1 MGNLRFWRWGAAQ
14 DDELDRELEVHL
26 DLAAEERRQN
36 GVPAGEA
43 ERAARKEFGSLALAR
58 EEVREMRKGAA
69 LARLLSQAFRDFRY
83 GLRLMARAPGFSV
96 AAVLI
101 LALPIAAN
109 AAMFS
114 LVDSL
119 LFRSGPGRMGS
130 LVALFSRDRQKPDSY
145 RDFSYPLYVDLRD
158 RGAIFESL
166 TAHTPALVGVRESD
180 TAATK
185 RAFVSI
191 VSSNYFSTL
200 GVQLA
205 AGRPFT
211 LEEERPGSN
220 ALVVIASYAAWN
232 RSGFDPAFIGRQM
245 RANGTPFTIIGI
257 APKGLRTG
265 TLISTDWWFPLGTY
279 DRLINELFGAKGLD
293 DRGNHALFVAGVLKP
308 GMTKAVAAEALD
320 ALSSHL
326 AEEFPA
332 TDRDRSFVLTSV
344 RRLDPSS
351 RPQLSEAPIAF
362 VAGLLVLMAT
372 LVLAVACLNLANLM
386 LARGAARRKEIGIRQ
401 ALGGGRGRIV
411 AQLFMEGLSLSVIGA
426 GAGLALGWWVDS
438 ALTSWLGSIAGF
450 ANLGGVDLTIDPSM
464 RMVLVT
470 AALAVFS
477 TVCFAL
483 GPAWRLTRQS
493 VTSDLKDEPGVFVRR
508 FGSGTMLVGLQLTIS
523 LALLAVGGLFVRSA
537 IEAAAAGPGFAL
549 ERQLVFSLD
558 PSLTA
563 YDEARTRDLYR
574 DMLQR
579 VKAMAGVEQ
588 ASLASKVAFGE
599 FVESGFVRVP
609 NEDRR
614 EILAGYTIITSPYFD
629 TLRLPILR
637 GRAFTPEE
645 DQRTVGNASAVISE
659 PLADRLFPGGEPLGR
674 QLTLRRGSAEAAGRG
689 NVETFET
696 LTVVGVVPGTTQDIL
711 DREPRVQIYV
721 PFGSRFRS
729 AMVLQVRLSAS
740 ADELAMLASVQ
751 RELRRLDEQLPIL
764 SARTMTAQRDASVP
778 RWAVRAAASIFGVFG
793 ALALLIASLGVYGLE
808 AFEVARR
815 TRELGI
821 RMALGATKADIT
833 RLVLRRGAR
842 IAALGISLGLL
853 LAVVIGRLV
862 SSVLYRVSPLDLA
875 ALSAAVVV
883 LAAAT
888 LLACYIPAR
897 RATRIATL
905 TALRT
910 E

>member
-1 MGNLRFWRWGAAQ
+1 MRRVRFWHSRAAQ
-14 DDELDRELEVHL
+14 DDDLDRELELHL
-26 DLAAEERRQN
+26 DLAAEDRRQN
-36 GVPAGEA
+36 GIPAGEA
-43 ERAARKEFGSLALAR
+43 ARAARKEFGSLALAK
-58 EEVREMRKGAA
+58 EELKEMRKGAA
-69 LARLLSQAFRDFRY
+69 LERLLSQAFRDFRY

-119 LFRSGPGRMGS
+119 LLRPGPGRMDS
-130 LVALFSRDRQKPDSY
+130 LVALFSRNRQKPDSY

-158 RGAIFESL
+158 RSAIFESL
-166 TAHTPALVGVRESD
+166 TAHTFALVGVRESD

-211 LEEERPGSN
+211 LEEERPGTN
-220 ALVVIASYAAWN
+220 ALVVIASYAAWS

-245 RANGTPFTIIGI
+245 RANGTPFTITGI

-293 DRGNHALFVAGVLKP
+293 DRGNLSLFAAGVLTP
-308 GMTKAVAAEALD
+308 GVTKAAAAQALD

-344 RRLDPSS
+344 RRLDPNS
-351 RPQLSEAPIAF
+351 RPQLSEAPIGF
-362 VAGLLVLMAT
+362 VAGLLTLTAT

-386 LARGAARRKEIGIRQ
+386 LARGAARRRELGIRQ

-426 GAGLALGWWVDS
+426 GAGLILAWWVDR
-438 ALTSWLGSIAGF
+438 ALTRWLGSLAGF
-450 ANLGGVDLTIDPSM
+450 VNVGGVDLTVDPSL
-464 RMVLVT
+464 RMVYVT
-470 AALAVFS
+470 AALAFFS
-477 TVCFAL
+477 TLCFAL
-483 GPAWRLTRQS
+483 GPAWRLTRS
-493 VTSDLKDEPGVFVRR
+493 SMTSDLKDEPGVVVRR
-508 FGSGTMLVGLQLTIS
+508 FGSGAVLVGLQLTIS

-537 IEAAAAGPGFAL
+537 IEAGGAGPGFAL

-558 PSLTA
+558 PSLAA
-563 YDEARTRDLYR
+563 YGEARTRDLYR
-574 DMLQR
+574 NMLQR
-579 VKAMAGVEQ
+579 VKAMAGVEH

-599 FVESGFVRVP
+599 FIEGGFVRVP
-609 NEDRR
+609 NEDTR
-614 EILAGYTIITSPYFD
+614 EILAGYTIITSRYFD

-637 GRAFTPEE
+637 GRGFTPEE
-645 DQRTVGNASAVISE
+645 DERTVGGASAIISE
-659 PLADRLFPGGEPLGR
+659 PLADRLYPGGEPLGR

-689 NVETFET
+689 NLESFET

-711 DREPRVQIYV
+711 DREPSVQIYV
-721 PFGSRFRS
+721 PFGSRFRA

-740 ADELAMLASVQ
+740 ADESAMLASVQ

-764 SARTMTAQRDASVP
+764 SARTLTAQRDASVP
-778 RWAVRAAASIFGVFG
+778 RWAVRAAASVFGVFG

-842 IAALGISLGLL
+842 IATIGISLGLL

-875 ALSAAVVV
+875 ALSASVVV
-883 LAAAT
+883 LGAAT

-905 TALRT
+905 RALRT